1 MYEQMDFGVKEP
13 DVIDKKSTVV
23 RLKKR
28 IIRLKDLALQYKQA
42 KCARDALISISNI
55 ASQAESLNSFY
66 QGVHEHLKQLIPADN
81 FFIAT
86 VSPHNN
92 QLEMPFFVDEQDDCP
107 EVFTPEQLSE
117 KLWQGLTGYIIKT
130 GKPLLCSG
138 NQINNMIDNDEVA
151 SIGPDCKS
159 WLGTP
164 ILQGSK
170 AVGAIVVQSYTTENC
185 YNQPEIELL
194 SFICQHIEGVTERL
208 KHQTQ
213 LEQAISI
220 RTQELITAYNDL
232 KQEVSERIKS
242 EKLQSSLFEIAN
254 LSHSYVGDDDFY
266 HELHTILCNLLE
278 AQDCYIAMHDK
289 KNNWLN
295 FPFYRSAESVNIHEG
310 RPFKDGLTE
319 YVMRIQEPVLLSK
332 DDIMSMTEK
341 KLIFQ
346 ETPFCLNVPLIM
358 QWMGVPLIIGQ
369 RIRGSL
375 VVHHN
380 EKDVIFQEK
389 DLELLNFVG
398 QHIASA
404 IERKES
410 RDAMQRSYKLLEKQV
425 LKRTRELAKSNK
437 ELEKEIVRRKEVE
450 QQLIYEAKHDSLTGL
465 PNRTMFMERLHQ
477 AITHIQRHPEDT
489 FALMFIDLDKF
500 KLIND
505 TLGHLEGDKFLV
517 ETADRLGL
525 CVRQNDTLGRLGG
538 DEFVILLDSI
548 QHSSDAIEIAD
559 RVLQLL
565 SQPYSLNEHKF
576 YSSASI
582 GIAISSSA
590 TTCTET
596 MLKNADMAMY
606 QAKAKGRG
614 RYVMYQASSKTTPQ
628 VAS

>member
-1 MYEQMDFGVKEP
+1 MDFGGKEP
-13 DVIDKKSTVV
+13 DVSKKNDTVG

-28 IIRLKDLALQYKQA
+28 IVRLKDLALQYKQA
-42 KCARDALISISNI
+42 KCARDALLSISNI

-66 QGVHEHLKQLIPADN
+66 HGVHEHLKQLIPADN
-81 FFIAT
+81 FFVVT
-86 VSPHNN
+86 LSPQGNK
-92 QLEMPFFVDEQDDCP
+92 LEMPFFVDEHDDCP
-107 EVFTPEQLSE
+107 YIFTPEQLSE
-117 KLWQGLTGYIIKT
+117 KLWQGLTGYVIKM

-138 NQINNMIDNDEVA
+138 EQIQNMIDDRIVI
-151 SIGPDCKS
+151 SLGPDCKS

-170 AVGAIVVQSYTTENC
+170 AVGAIVVQSYTQENC
-185 YNQPEIELL
+185 YDHPEIELL
-194 SFICQHIEGVTERL
+194 SFICQHIEGVTERF
-208 KHQTQ
+208 KQQAQ

-232 KQEVSERIKS
+232 KQEVNERIKA
-242 EKLQSSLFEIAN
+242 EKLQSSVFEIAN

-266 HELHTILCNLLE
+266 HELHSILCHLLE
-278 AQDCYIAMHDK
+278 AQDCYIAMHDR

-295 FPFYRSAESVNIHEG
+295 FPFYRSAETVNIHEG

-319 YVMRIQEPVLLSK
+319 YVMRIEEPVLLSK
-332 DDIMSMTEK
+332 DDILSMTKK

-346 ETPFCLNVPLIM
+346 ETPFCLNVPLIK
-358 QWMGVPLIIGQ
+358 QWMGAPLIIGQ
-369 RIRGSL
+369 EIRGSL

-380 EKDVIFQEK
+380 EKDVLFLEK

-410 RDAMQRSYKLLEKQV
+410 RDAMQRSYKSLEKQV
-425 LKRTRELAKSNK
+425 HKRTKELAKTNK

-450 QQLIYEAKHDSLTGL
+450 QQLIYEAKHDPLTGL
-465 PNRTMFMERLHQ
+465 PNRAMFMERLLQ
-477 AITHIQRHPEDT
+477 AITHIQRHPDDT

-505 TLGHLEGDKFLV
+505 TLGHIEGDKFLV
-517 ETADRLGL
+517 ETADRLKL

-548 QHSSDAIEIAD
+548 QQTGDAIEIAD

-582 GIAISSSA
+582 GIAISSPA

-614 RYVMYQASSKTTPQ
+614 RYVMYKPSHLLAPQ